1 MNRLMNRFST
11 YWQDSVNLLL
21 GAGLFF
27 SPWLLGFA
35 SEQTAASDAHVVG
48 AILVLMALAALFAYQ
63 VWEEWVS
70 GVLGAWLV
78 VAPWAFRFSEHA
90 TAMITHVLIGIA
102 AIAFAIWSVSQHDSG
117 HLTTG
122 R

>member
-21 GAGLFF
+21 GAGLFL

-35 SEQTAASDAHVVG
+35 SEQPAASDAHVVG
-48 AILVLMALAALFAYQ
+48 AVLVVMALAALFAYQ
-63 VWEEWVS
+63 VWEECVS
-70 GVLGAWLV
+70 GVVGAWLV
-78 VAPWAFRFSEHA
+78 VAPWAFRFSDHA
-90 TAMITHVLIGIA
+90 TATYTHVLIGIA
-102 AIAFAIWSVSQHDSG
+102 AIAFAISAAGRHDSQHM
-117 HLTTG
+117 TAG